1 MMRVTFSCWMLTGL
15 VQVLVAAAPLFKV
28 QSGFSNFNI
37 TATDTT
43 AAVLMQ
49 HISPDAAYIGCMSS
63 FPRYLYSSTV
73 TAAAAAAC

>member
-1 MMRVTFSCWMLTGL
+1 MITGFSSSSP
-15 VQVLVAAAPLFKV
+15 AFKV
-28 QSGFSNFNI
+28 PSGFSNFNI
-37 TATDTT
+37 TATDST